1 MRYDLAVIGSGGGA
15 FAAAIAA
22 RRKDRTV
29 VMVDR
34 GTVGGTCVN
43 TGCVPSKALLAAAQA
58 RHIAMD
64 HRFPGIRTSAGEVDV
79 AALFG
84 AKRELVEGLRAEK
97 YLDLAAEHGW
107 EIIQGHARFRDGPGL
122 RVVRAQG
129 GTLDIEADHFL
140 IATGSRPW
148 APPIDGVN
156 QVDYLTSTSAMELEA
171 LPRSLLVLGAGYVG
185 LEQAQLFAH
194 LGVEVTVV
202 ARSRLASSEEPDIS
216 AGIEQVF
223 LDDGIAVHT
232 NTVVHAVRTQPDGT
246 VVATVTSGGSARELA
261 AERVLVATGR
271 MPVTDGLDLDAV
283 GVKVGARGEIVVDER
298 LRTHNPRIWAAGDV
312 TGHPQFVY
320 VAGAHGTLV
329 ADNAFDDAG
338 RTLDYHH
345 LPRVTFTSPQIASA
359 GLTEA
364 QARAQGHDCETR
376 ILPLDYVPRALVNR
390 DTRGVVKL
398 VADRNTGRLLG
409 AHLLADGAGEVIATA
424 VYALANN
431 MTVGQM
437 ADLWCP
443 YLTMAEA
450 LKLAAQTFTRDI
462 AKLSCCAS

>member
-122 RVVRAQG
+122 RVVRAQDL
-129 GTLDIEADHFL
+129 TLDIEADHFL
-140 IATGSRPW
+140 IATGSTPW
-148 APPIDGVN
+148 APPIDGLSE
-156 QVDYLTSTSAMELEA
+156 VDYLTSTSAMELEA

-216 AGIEQVF
+216 AGIEAVF

-376 ILPLDYVPRALVNR
+376 VLPLDYVPRALVNR
-390 DTRGVVKL
+390 DTRGLVKL
-398 VADRNTGRLLG
+398 VADRHTGRLLG
-409 AHLLADGAGEVIATA
+409 AHMLADGAGDVITTA

>member
-122 RVVRAQG
+122 RVVRAQDL
-129 GTLDIEADHFL
+129 TLDIEADHFL
-140 IATGSRPW
+140 IATGSTPW
-148 APPIDGVN
+148 APPIDGLSE
-156 QVDYLTSTSAMELEA
+156 VDYLTSTSAMELEA

-216 AGIEQVF
+216 AGIEAVF

-283 GVKVGARGEIVVDER
+283 GVKVGARGEIVVDAR

-376 ILPLDYVPRALVNR
+376 VLPLDYVPRALVNR
-390 DTRGVVKL
+390 DTRGLVKL
-398 VADRNTGRLLG
+398 VADRHTGRLLG
-409 AHLLADGAGEVIATA
+409 AHMLADGAGDVITTA